1 MLSLLMLPL
10 IVFGYENIALNK
22 FTWQLNPYENEE
34 IADYLNSSKAVD
46 GLKTNLSFSG
56 YQCTISASMK
66 YMAIWRLY
74 LRDILG
80 IHHITIHYRTDNME
94 WGPNNENVGKFLG
107 FSVYVSNLTL
117 LEDRVLCFHD
127 FHFDKYTI
135 PAVITLNCTMHGR
148 YIEFQNNR
156 TRSSFPA
163 DYSRY
168 ASNDLCEFEVYG
180 CSSPSVYGEN
190 CSNPCPAQCKH
201 HRCHIE
207 TGHCFGCNDG
217 YRGLRCEHHC
227 ATNKYGTDCA
237 EDCGHCVNG
246 RICNPFNGFCY
257 AGCEIGYYGSQC
269 KKECINGS
277 YGKNCNNTCGHCHR
291 ACNKITGECPHGC
304 EPGYEGVFCNK
315 I

>member
-1 MLSLLMLPL
+1 MCDFVS
-10 IVFGYENIALNK
+10 ENIALNK

-94 WGPNNENVGKFLG
+94 WGEYNCCFTYLSIYLFFIMLISCFTCIEFLQIGGPNNENVGKLLG

-135 PAVITLNCTMHGR
+135 LAVITLNCTMHGR

-180 CSSPSVYGEN
+180 E
-190 CSNPCPAQCKH
+190 
-201 HRCHIE
+201 
-207 TGHCFGCNDG
+207 
-217 YRGLRCEHHC
+217 
-227 ATNKYGTDCA
+227 
-237 EDCGHCVNG
+237 
-246 RICNPFNGFCY
+246 
-257 AGCEIGYYGSQC
+257 
-269 KKECINGS
+269 
-277 YGKNCNNTCGHCHR
+277 
-291 ACNKITGECPHGC
+291 
-304 EPGYEGVFCNK
+304 
-315 I
+315 